1 MTVDTKKVVR
11 VDGLARA
18 ITASLNATIGKAD
31 TGRALTRDDAK
42 GEYTN
47 IAEYW
52 KAHRTGAVYGVQ
64 KPKWAA
70 SNSPACVKTRDNTG
84 LVLEKSTNTTAGR
97 DDYRA
102 LNAFQC
108 MNVNAT
114 VGDDGKPH
122 VTAIEG
128 YDQHYDQYGRNGL
141 VWIMTPP
148 LYYAVRET
156 STSLEILISDS
167 KWTGFSPMPG
177 LLLPDGTERACMLHA
192 KYMAGLDAN
201 GKPTSWSGIQPSRDF
216 GCQNDYIDRAAK
228 LGKGYSG
235 LVSADVAY
243 IQIMLMMKYGTT
255 NSDVL
260 GGMFNHSKQATV
272 TKGESNAHR
281 VIVSTADAAG
291 FDIDN
296 YVNVGTDGERNNTG
310 NHSVAECRRIIGKTV
325 IDATNTALDLDGDA
339 ITTINPTGNLKD
351 YVSVMPYRTGATD
364 RILGTDGI
372 PHGEL
377 NILHQPVKLQN
388 IELFCG
394 MYEGE
399 QDTLI
404 KAVKDSD
411 TAGHCELWKTYDT
424 TKANKTAITA
434 DYTHI
439 GDFPAF
445 TDKTSGQWLYGQDIS
460 IAAGIP
466 LPVGTGASSA
476 TGLCDAIV
484 GDPVKQPGIK
494 MHRRFGDLWDGARC
508 GAFCSLL
515 WDVPANRRWL
525 AGGRLSALGR
535 SKA

>member
-52 KAHRTGAVYGVQ
+52 KAHRTGAIYGVQ
-64 KPKWAA
+64 KPKWTA

-84 LVLEKSTNTTAGR
+84 LVIEKSTNTTAGR

-108 MNVNAT
+108 LNVNAT

-141 VWIMTPP
+141 VWVMTPP
-148 LYYAVRET
+148 LYYSARET

-177 LLLPDGTERACMLHA
+177 LLLPDGTERSCMLHA
-192 KYMAGLDAN
+192 KYMAGIDAN

-235 LVSADVAY
+235 LVSADAAY
-243 IQIMLMMKYGTT
+243 IQIMLMMKWGTT

-260 GGMFNHSKQATV
+260 GGMFQHTMQATI

-281 VIVSTADAAG
+281 VIVKTTDAAG

-296 YVNVGTDGERNNTG
+296 YVNIGTDSERNNAD

-325 IDATNTALDLDGDA
+325 IDAANTALNLDGDA
-339 ITTINPTGNLKD
+339 ITTINPTDNAKN
-351 YVSVMPYRTGATD
+351 YVSVMPYKTGSTD
-364 RILGTDGI
+364 RIL
-372 PHGEL
+372 E
-377 NILHQPVKLQN
+377 
-388 IELFCG
+388 
-394 MYEGE
+394 
-399 QDTLI
+399 
-404 KAVKDSD
+404 
-411 TAGHCELWKTYDT
+411 
-424 TKANKTAITA
+424 
-434 DYTHI
+434 I
-439 GDFPAF
+439 GRAH
-445 TDKTSGQWLYGQDIS
+445 
-460 IAAGIP
+460 
-466 LPVGTGASSA
+466 V
-476 TGLCDAIV
+476 
-484 GDPVKQPGIK
+484 
-494 MHRRFGDLWDGARC
+494 
-508 GAFCSLL
+508 
-515 WDVPANRRWL
+515 
-525 AGGRLSALGR
+525 
-535 SKA
+535 

>member
-84 LVLEKSTNTTAGR
+84 LVIEKSTNTTAGR

-128 YDQHYDQYGRNGL
+128 HDQHYDQYGRNGL

-201 GKPTSWSGIQPSRDF
+201 GKPTSWSGIQPARDF

-235 LVSADVAY
+235 LTSADAAY
-243 IQIMLMMKYGTT
+243 IQIMLMMKWATT
-255 NSDVL
+255 NSDIL

-291 FDIDN
+291 YDIDN

-377 NILHQPVKLQN
+377 NVLHQPIKLQN

-445 TDKTSGQWLYGQDIS
+445 TDKTSNQWQYCQDLS

-476 TGLCDAIV
+476 TMA
-484 GDPVKQPGIK
+484 
-494 MHRRFGDLWDGARC
+494 MA
-508 GAFCSLL
+508 
-515 WDVPANRRWL
+515 
-525 AGGRLSALGR
+525 ALV
-535 SKA
+535 A